1 MKNTTFKFLAVLS
14 VLILSFVSAEVLS
27 RLYLFAV
34 DYKDTHVPCT
44 QAESFET
51 PGEFF
56 GLYDVIAERI
66 DDPQIGGI
74 LEPYDTGKG
83 YKINGQSFRYDE
95 DIPEKP
101 GENEVRVFI
110 TGGSVAFGAGV
121 NMDQVYS
128 SVAENYIKELI
139 PESRVRFINAG
150 VGGVVSTNERA
161 WIENHVIRYTPSYVI
176 MFSGWNDTYY
186 GQDGGSNF
194 PKELSKAYGLP
205 FSENKRPNINKIFPP
220 LSTDDYVLKSIYIIE
235 LVIRNLRVGDIIYKY
250 MIDEDDIIQI
260 ILKNNYSINS
270 FLSDRGIKFIYY
282 LQPSLFSTDKS
293 LVECEKYN
301 IYYYNKLYRKFP
313 EYNNRIYTKLREIL
327 PQHAREYGYVYVDS
341 DTIINKSEDGIFFD
355 FAHMGERGNRLVGEH
370 MAKLIHNLE
379 TSP

>member
-1 MKNTTFKFLAVLS
+1 
-14 VLILSFVSAEVLS
+14 
-27 RLYLFAV
+27 
-34 DYKDTHVPCT
+34 
-44 QAESFET
+44 
-51 PGEFF
+51 
-56 GLYDVIAERI
+56 
-66 DDPQIGGI
+66 
-74 LEPYDTGKG
+74 
-83 YKINGQSFRYDE
+83 
-95 DIPEKP
+95 
-101 GENEVRVFI
+101 
-110 TGGSVAFGAGV
+110 
-121 NMDQVYS
+121 MDQVYS

-150 VGGVVSTNERA
+150 VGGVVSTNERV

-220 LSTDDYVLKSIYIIE
+220 LSTDNYVLKSIYIIE